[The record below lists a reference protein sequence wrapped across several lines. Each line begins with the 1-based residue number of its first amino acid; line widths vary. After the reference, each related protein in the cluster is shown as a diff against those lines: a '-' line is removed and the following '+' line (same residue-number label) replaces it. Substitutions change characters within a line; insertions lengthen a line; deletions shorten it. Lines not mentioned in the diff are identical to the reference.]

1 MGVIDGKTDREMDWK
16 HYSLSN
22 VTIAELLIVTYEY
35 VEDTVRERDGE
46 SEKKKRRL
54 IDRFVDRFKSAYQS
68 VLMISIPKSTSLM
81 IPPPSNFHPS
91 LPLATPQHQQPNKK
105 EKFLLHARR
114 IPQRRTTTTT
124 NTPSNPRRNLPLFNP
139 HTRKSPILSNPTPL
153 ALRTTS
159 LGQSQ
164 NSQMP
169 IFPIRV
175 RLSGNRIHD
184 QFQIFSSHGMVKGD
198 GARVE
203 IYTVGDVMPYSRE
216 ERGVPVR
223 GCAGG

>member
-16 HYSLSN
+16 HHSLSN
-22 VTIAELLIVTYEY
+22 VTIAELVIVAYEH
-35 VEDTVRERDGE
+35 VGDTVRERDIE

-68 VLMISIPKSTSLM
+68 ILMISIPKSTSLV
-81 IPPPSNFHPS
+81 IPSPLQLPS
-91 LPLATPQHQQPNKK
+91 LSSSRHSTTSTTKQKRK
-105 EKFLLHARR
+105 ILLHARR
-114 IPQRRTTTTT
+114 IPQRRTT

-139 HTRKSPILSNPTPL
+139 HTRKSPILSNSTPL
-153 ALRTTS
+153 PLRTAS

-203 IYTVGDVMPYSRE
+203 IYTVGDVVPYPGE
-216 ERGVPVR
+216 ECGVPVG